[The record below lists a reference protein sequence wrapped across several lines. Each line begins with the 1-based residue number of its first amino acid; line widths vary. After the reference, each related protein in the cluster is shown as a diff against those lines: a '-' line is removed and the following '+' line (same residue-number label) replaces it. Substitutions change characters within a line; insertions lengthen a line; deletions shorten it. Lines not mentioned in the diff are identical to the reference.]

1 MKLTIFLILLNVSAF
16 LLTSNGIFISEDY
29 AQEYGFSMKNF
40 FEGKY
45 YTLFTSIFLHA
56 DILHLIFNMAALFVL
71 GWAVESKVSKVKYII
86 TYFLGG
92 IFGNLFMLIPFF
104 GYSYET
110 LAVGAS
116 AAISA
121 LIGLGTFICPGKL
134 VFFPS
139 IIPIPFM
146 LAGAIY
152 FLVTLSGL
160 FEISQ
165 IAYPA
170 HLGGMLVGG
179 VLGLIWG
186 ESRILRIILFIL
198 TCLAIIFIP
207 SLIIRVLK

>member
-1 MKLTIFLILLNVSAF
+1 
-16 LLTSNGIFISEDY
+16 
-29 AQEYGFSMKNF
+29 MKNF

-116 AAISA
+116 AAVSA

-207 SLIIRVLK
+207 SLIIRVLR